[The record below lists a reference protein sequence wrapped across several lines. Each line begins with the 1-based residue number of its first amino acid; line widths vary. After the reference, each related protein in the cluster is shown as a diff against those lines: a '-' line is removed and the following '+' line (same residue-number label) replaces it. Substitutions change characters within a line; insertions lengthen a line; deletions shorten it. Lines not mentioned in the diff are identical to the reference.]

1 MTSMSK
7 KLGTLALIGLVP
19 TVGLACGDVLS
30 LDVVAPGRI
39 TEDALNTAQAIP
51 GLVAGMSYDLSQSID
66 GALQD
71 INVADGDTGHG
82 GSYDLGTYPRG
93 ILFETPE
100 DWDGEF
106 GSFQQA
112 RWVAEDGLRR
122 IATILEPADF
132 AKNFFVARAYV
143 LAGFANLRL
152 GEVQCTSTIDGGPE
166 VSNTEHFNR
175 ADSLFARAAAVAAA
189 AGNDD
194 LLQAAHGGRAS
205 VRAWLE
211 DWPGAVTEA
220 QAVDVGLTYDAI
232 FSEAV
237 GAIDNDFVFE
247 THNRKEYSMF
257 GSIWEFVPDDPRVPW
272 QILLDNAGEV
282 EKGQDGETPFYRQE
296 LFTSEGD
303 DMPLI
308 RGTEMLTLRAEAA
321 LRSGDLAGM
330 TALLNEARDFVGM
343 DPLAVPASV
352 ADAWPIMR
360 FERSATVWLMGK
372 RIYDLRRWKDEGG
385 VVADPFAA
393 DRDTCW
399 DISDEERRSNP
410 NL

>member
-7 KLGTLALIGLVP
+7 KLGTLALFGLVP
-19 TVGLACGDVLS
+19 MVGLGCGDVLS
-30 LDVVAPGRI
+30 LDVEAPGRI
-39 TEDALNTAQAIP
+39 TEDALNSEQAIP
-51 GLVAGMSYDLSQSID
+51 GIVAGMSFDLSQSID

-93 ILFETPE
+93 ILFDTPE

-122 IATILEPADF
+122 IATILEPAAF
-132 AKNFFVARAYV
+132 EGNVFVARAYV

-175 ADSLFARAAAVAAA
+175 ADSLFTRAAAVAAA
-189 AGNDD
+189 AGDDD
-194 LLQAAHGGRAS
+194 LMQAAHGGRAS
-205 VRAWLE
+205 VRAWLL
-211 DWPGAVTEA
+211 DWAGAVAEA
-220 QAVDVGLTYDAI
+220 QQVDVGFTYDAI
-232 FSEAV
+232 FSLAV
-237 GAIDNDFVFE
+237 GAVSNDFVFE
-247 THNRKEYSMF
+247 THDRFEYSVF
-257 GSIWEFVPDDPRVPW
+257 GSNWEFVTDDARVPW
-272 QILLDNAGEV
+272 EILRDPAGEIQ
-282 EKGQDGETPFYRQE
+282 KGQDGETPFYQQE
-296 LFTSEGD
+296 LFQDEGD

-321 LRSGDLAGM
+321 LRSGDLPGM
-330 TALLNEARDFVGM
+330 TARLNEARDFYGM
-343 DPLAVPASV
+343 DDLAVPASV

-360 FERSATVWLMGK
+360 FERAATVWLMGK

-385 VVADPFAA
+385 VVAEPFAA